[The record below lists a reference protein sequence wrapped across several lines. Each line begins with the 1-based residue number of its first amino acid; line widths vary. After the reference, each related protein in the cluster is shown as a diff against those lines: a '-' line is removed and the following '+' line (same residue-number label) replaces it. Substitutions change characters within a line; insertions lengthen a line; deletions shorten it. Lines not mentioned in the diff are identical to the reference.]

1 MIYYI
6 EIISCKQVKSV
17 ASLANAACLSRS
29 PKKPPHTPTHQSV
42 KFVNLSNENIYIFGG
57 MGDSGNPK

>member
-17 ASLANAACLSRS
+17 ASLANATCL
-29 PKKPPHTPTHQSV
+29 
-42 KFVNLSNENIYIFGG
+42 LGG
-57 MGDSGNPK
+57 PINRHPIAPVGKIC